1 MNDFTV
7 TIAPGIIG
15 DSMKAIGFDIARAAF
30 KKQAEAMASIFRDA
44 PQSAFATSLRKRRS
58 HRDYC
63 QVRAES
69 IYGLK
74 PTLAEVAALWAEKTT
89 DIQDPLDQLQ
99 SSSLHCHGP
108 PSGLVREHSTF
119 FYSHAPMG
127 RGQGEPQR

>member
-1 MNDFTV
+1 MIDFTV
-7 TIAPGIIG
+7 TVTPGIIG
-15 DSMKAIGFDIARAAF
+15 DSVKAIGFDIAREAF

-44 PQSAFATSLRKRRS
+44 PQSAFATALNRRKS

-74 PTLAEVAALWAEKTT
+74 PTLAEVAAQWAEKTT
-89 DIQDPLDQLQ
+89 DIQDPIDQLQ

-108 PSGLVREHSTF
+108 PSRLVSKLSYFPLTTTCGLRN
-119 FYSHAPMG
+119 
-127 RGQGEPQR
+127 GEPQR

>member
-7 TIAPGIIG
+7 TVAPGIIG
-15 DSMKAIGFDIARAAF
+15 DSVKVIGFDIARAAF

-44 PQSAFATSLRKRRS
+44 PQSAFATALNRRKS

-69 IYGLK
+69 IYGLN
-74 PTLAEVAALWAEKTT
+74 PTLAEVAAHWAEWTT
-89 DIQDPLDQLQ
+89 DIQDPIDQLQ
-99 SSSLHCHGP
+99 SSSLRCHGP
-108 PSGLVREHSTF
+108 PSRLVSKLSYFPITTTC
-119 FYSHAPMG
+119 G

>member
-7 TIAPGIIG
+7 TVAPGIIG
-15 DSMKAIGFDIARAAF
+15 DSVKAIGFDIAREAF
-30 KKQAEAMASIFRDA
+30 KKQAEAMAFIFRDA
-44 PQSAFATSLRKRRS
+44 PQSAFATALNRRKS

-74 PTLAEVAALWAEKTT
+74 PTLAEVAAQWVKRTT
-89 DIQDPLDQLQ
+89 DIQDPIYELQ

-108 PSGLVREHSTF
+108 PSRLVREHSTF
-119 FYSHAPMG
+119 FYSYAPVG